1 MRSKVESDGGDA
13 FSSVMIGDFLYG
25 RLDGSQIEEALD
37 QIKLYNLMR
46 TWSSKQWTELIEKC
60 AHSVQHSFILCC

>member
-1 MRSKVESDGGDA
+1 
-13 FSSVMIGDFLYG
+13 MIGDFLYG

-60 AHSVQHSFILCC
+60 AHSVQH